1 MAVKYCDQRVCI
13 SGHTHISKTTC
24 SNCTNFLCINLGCA
38 FSALTLLVGR
48 QKGHPACKKTEW
60 WGAGMVIWLER
71 GADLHCIWPSWCH
84 CHSLSLALLKSRLVL
99 PFWYRLTWV
108 VPDKGP
114 LNGCVCVTLAV
125 DRSFWWQR
133 YKLCTRT
140 SSFVDDDMT
149 SCSQTMAI
157 MTTRIGHMLRL
168 IQQGA
173 ALISYGWRPSLILWI
188 TLSNN
193 NKLNCSLLSFYLG
206 KNISNSVHT
215 YTRLTALFGIQG

>member
-1 MAVKYCDQRVCI
+1 MALKYCDQRVCI

-114 LNGCVCVTLAV
+114 LNDVCVCVTLAV
-125 DRSFWWQR
+125 DRSFWWQC

-149 SCSQTMAI
+149 SCSHIMAI
-157 MTTRIGHMLRL
+157 MTMRIGHMLRL
-168 IQQGA
+168 IQQHGFHMA
-173 ALISYGWRPSLILWI
+173 GGQVWYCGLPCLIITKWTVHCCLFILV
-188 TLSNN
+188 
-193 NKLNCSLLSFYLG
+193 K
-206 KNISNSVHT
+206 ISAIQYIHT
-215 YTRLTALFGIQG
+215 PV